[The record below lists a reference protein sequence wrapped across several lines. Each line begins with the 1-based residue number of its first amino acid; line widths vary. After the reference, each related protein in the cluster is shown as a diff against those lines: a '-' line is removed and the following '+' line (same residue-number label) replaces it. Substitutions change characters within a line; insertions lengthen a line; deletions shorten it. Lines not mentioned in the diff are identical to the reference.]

1 MTHIRPTYLS
11 SYEIFENQNGDIIED
26 FLHFMQHQVTVTS
39 EDTSIFGIGC
49 KRILDRSLKNKI
61 ITDDIQK
68 QFMQYLT
75 YYNFIE
81 LAKIPEKTDVCNLI
95 ETVDRKPDVKCW
107 LVSDDDYYRM
117 IDTENLGNKKIYS
130 FSEIKETKNIRRMN
144 DGLEAPTS
152 IQKETSL
159 LVMNYLSLI
168 VKSRNI
174 NNKKRRLV
182 LIDPYFLTEFNMNI
196 DKPFMDRMNKMGS
209 WDFIDLFI
217 KHCQFACE
225 LEILTLGSQV
235 DISKPQKRD
244 QKLDPKINRKIDLRI
259 DEDACELEK
268 TLQYHFAQ
276 TGARKGIQSI
286 SIAVCPNKNPKTNKK
301 TLHARVII
309 VDQFHIHLDNFNK
322 SQPRTLFNISP
333 TDESAHDFCNEN
345 IALAKASNTYLEF
358 SIYKVR

>member
-26 FLHFMQHQVTVTS
+26 YLHFMQHQVTVTS
-39 EDTSIFGIGC
+39 EDTSIFSNGC
-49 KRILDRSLKNKI
+49 KRILDGSLENKI

-68 QFMQYLT
+68 QFIQYLT
-75 YYNFIE
+75 YCNFIE
-81 LAKIPEKTDVCNLI
+81 LAKITEKTHVCNQI
-95 ETVDRKPDVKCW
+95 ETVDRNPYVKCW

-117 IDTENLGNKKIYS
+117 IDSGNLGNKKIYS

-144 DGLEAPTS
+144 DGLEAPNS

-196 DKPFMDRMNKMGS
+196 NKPFMDRMNKMGS

-225 LEILTLGSQV
+225 LEILTLESQV
-235 DISKPQKRD
+235 DISKSQKTN
-244 QKLDPKINRKIDLRI
+244 QKIDRKINLHI
-259 DEDACELEK
+259 DEDACEVKK
-268 TLQYHFAQ
+268 TLQHHFGR

-301 TLHARVII
+301 TLHSREII
-309 VDQFHIHLDNFNK
+309 VDQYHIHFDNFNK
-322 SQPRTLFNISP
+322 SQARTLFNIRP
-333 TDESAHDFCNEN
+333 TNDSDHDFCNEN
-345 IALAKASNTYLEF
+345 IALAKASKIYLEF
-358 SIYKVR
+358 KVR